1 MSKKALIDTFTN
13 FNDYLIEDLK
23 NPETAQ
29 AYLQEILN
37 EYYNDKDIDLFLHCL
52 KPLIK
57 AHGSVA
63 KFAEKAG
70 INRTY
75 LYKIFNH
82 KVKPEF
88 HTLVNILDKLGFEF
102 TVKAKK
108 AS

>member
-1 MSKKALIDTFTN
+1 MTKKKLLDTFTN

-23 NPETAQ
+23 DPEIAQ
-29 AYLQEILN
+29 RYLQEILN

-52 KPLIK
+52 KPLIQSR
-57 AHGSVA
+57 GSVA

-102 TVKAKK
+102 TVKTKK
-108 AS
+108 VS

>member
-1 MSKKALIDTFTN
+1 MTKKQLIDTFTN
-13 FNDYLIEDLK
+13 FDDDLQKELK
-23 NPETAQ
+23 NPEIAQ
-29 AYLQEILN
+29 EYLQEILS
-37 EYYNDKDIDLFLHCL
+37 EYYNDKDIDMFLHCL
-52 KPLIK
+52 KSLVK
-57 AHGSVA
+57 AHGTVA
-63 KFAEKAG
+63 KFSEKTG

-102 TVKAKK
+102 TVKTKK

>member
-1 MSKKALIDTFTN
+1 MVKKQLIDTFTN
-13 FNDYLIEDLK
+13 FDDDLQQELR
-23 NPETAQ
+23 NPEIAQ
-29 AYLQEILN
+29 AYLQEILS
-37 EYYNDKDIDLFLHCL
+37 EYYNDKDVDLFLHCL

-57 AHGSVA
+57 AQGTVA
-63 KFAEKAG
+63 KFSEKTG

-102 TVKAKK
+102 TIKTKK

>member
-1 MSKKALIDTFTN
+1 MNKKSLIDTFTN
-13 FNDYLIEDLK
+13 FDDYLLDDLK
-23 NPETAQ
+23 DLEIAQ
-29 AYLQEILN
+29 GYLQEILN
-37 EYYNDKDIDLFLHCL
+37 QYYNDKDIDLFLHCL

-57 AHGSVA
+57 SQGSVA
-63 KFAEKAG
+63 KFAEKTG

-102 TVKAKK
+102 TIKAKK
-108 AS
+108 AV